1 MIMIFWLYFFKA
13 FIFLKTIQKYF
24 SIKWHDTCDFLK
36 NAAQVEEAGV
46 GFGQSVCKMLMVL
59 ISLAL
64 PVFEVFKLLESLT

>member
-1 MIMIFWLYFFKA
+1 MIMIFWLYFLKA

-24 SIKWHDTCDFLK
+24 SIKWHDICDFLK

-46 GFGQSVCKMLMVL
+46 GFGQSVYKMLMVL